1 MSSVKIQIEK
11 STPPTMEKLPSLKRK
26 DRPRGSRLLPG
37 TARAAMHKRLAS
49 DGRGGGISA
58 GARDTMDG
66 DIVSQTSSSPPK
78 EPEPKDASPKE
89 PAPTS
94 PTSMVSFAPKDASPL
109 AADKQH
115 QQRLQQLEVQVD
127 SGLALGAAVA
137 ANNEERAKTQEMER
151 ALELLCQQEEEAN
164 QRLLSAES
172 ATASAST
179 AVATALAT
187 LATALAKTPAAADQV
202 LPCSGDA
209 FNKCL
214 HGRSFVWTVKQQEDH
229 LRSFGAAGP
238 RPARCSACRK
248 RWRNRKQWT

>member
-1 MSSVKIQIEK
+1 
-11 STPPTMEKLPSLKRK
+11 MEKLPSLIRK

-58 GARDTMDG
+58 GARDTMDIG
-66 DIVSQTSSSPPK
+66 DIVSQTPSSPPK

-94 PTSMVSFAPKDASPL
+94 PTSMVSFAPKDASPK

-115 QQRLQQLEVQVD
+115 QHRLQQLEEQVA
-127 SGLALGAAVA
+127 SGMARRAAVA

-209 FNKCL
+209 FNICL